1 MKKGIWLCGIFLLL
15 SCLVSQPSW
24 GESPTFFVKGILD
37 RVLAIQNDPALA
49 GPAQEPA
56 RARAIRQIIQRNFD
70 FHLMARNSLGPTYG
84 NLSAGQRREFE
95 EIFAALFQDSYTR
108 MVLNFLK
115 QETIK
120 YKQERQ
126 DQARARVNTILVRSN
141 EVIPVEY
148 LMLLQS
154 QGWRLYDVVVDGV
167 SILDNY
173 QKQFSQVIR
182 TKSFDFLL
190 SKMKTQY
197 RAIQ

>member
-1 MKKGIWLCGIFLLL
+1 
-15 SCLVSQPSW
+15 
-24 GESPTFFVKGILD
+24 
-37 RVLAIQNDPALA
+37 
-49 GPAQEPA
+49 
-56 RARAIRQIIQRNFD
+56 
-70 FHLMARNSLGPTYG
+70 MARNSLGPTYG